1 LILLLCWATAVK
13 RLLFNLNERRLPAMQ
28 NVKALLCAAGWTLG
42 ACFLAC
48 DEAIYSAAVVP
59 ADAASPQDVAPDAG
73 QTRDA
78 APVGDSGELGDG
90 PGNDG
95 GQVSDARP
103 VCNTGWVEG
112 RFANSLAGSASQIT
126 WKNAGLA
133 RGLDGEGATTS
144 TPLSQA
150 QETTYLAV
158 GEFGLQVASSVVISG
173 IEVEVTRKSSGGLGI
188 RDLSVQLYETEFSKA
203 DRRNSGLLWA
213 LTSST
218 VTYGAANDL
227 WGETWSPARV
237 NDTNF
242 SVMLAAAN
250 TSAAGGDSPIVDQ
263 IRVRVSWICR

>member
-1 LILLLCWATAVK
+1 LILLLCWVTAVK
-13 RLLFNLNERRLPAMQ
+13 RLLFKLDERKLPAMQ
-28 NVKALLCAAGWTLG
+28 NVKVVLCAAGWTVG
-42 ACFLAC
+42 ACFWAC

-59 ADAASPQDVAPDAG
+59 ADAASPQDVEPDAG

-103 VCNTGWVEG
+103 ACNTGWAEG
-112 RFANSLAGSASQIT
+112 RFANSLAGSASQLT

-133 RGLDGEGATTS
+133 RGLDGEGATTVGR
-144 TPLSQA
+144 LLQA
-150 QETTYLAV
+150 QETSYLAV
-158 GEFGLQVASSVVISG
+158 GDFGLQLARDVVISG

-188 RDLSVQLYETEFSKA
+188 RDLSVQLYQSEFSKA

-213 LTSST
+213 LAPST

-237 NDTNF
+237 NDPDF
-242 SVMLAAAN
+242 SVMLAATN
-250 TSAAGGDSPIVDQ
+250 TAAVGGDSPIVDQ
-263 IRVRVSWICR
+263 IRVRVNWICP